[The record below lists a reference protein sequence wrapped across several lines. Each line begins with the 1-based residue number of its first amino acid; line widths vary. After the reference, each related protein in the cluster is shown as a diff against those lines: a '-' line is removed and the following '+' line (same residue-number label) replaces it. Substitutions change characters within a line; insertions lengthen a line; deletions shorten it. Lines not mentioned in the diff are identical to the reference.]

1 MFPLNTI
8 LAWNINTYH
17 EQGNMIITILL
28 LPLGHISNS
37 LPLALESIIQFT
49 LVKIQH
55 PWPSGADHVL
65 LVEEVFSQR
74 SDMLRTVC
82 NLQFICVSTQHS
94 SQMSWYGIVY
104 VWSSGET
111 LIPRSKICYQYCH
124 TIQLHSSDTL
134 GTTPSSKELFDSN
147 TLLSHCQNNDI
158 LSLRLQNPPQCLELI

>member
-8 LAWNINTYH
+8 LAWDVNIYH

-55 PWPSGADHVL
+55 PRPSGDDHVL
-65 LVEEVFSQR
+65 LMEEVLVNG
-74 SDMLRTVC
+74 SDTLKTVC
-82 NLQFICVSTQHS
+82 ALQFICVSTHHS
-94 SQMSWYGIVY
+94 FQMSWYGIVY

-111 LIPRSKICYQYCH
+111 LIPRSEICYQYCH

-134 GTTPSSKELFDSN
+134 RTSPSLKRTS
-147 TLLSHCQNNDI
+147 
-158 LSLRLQNPPQCLELI
+158 